1 MGGFRLYPAARCEVE
16 IALFSSEE
24 LPAEEPTS
32 EVTSAGKVGCL
43 SALTHSSA
51 ALNAEL
57 GGPLQRVTG
66 G

>member
-32 EVTSAGKVGCL
+32 EVTSAGKVG
-43 SALTHSSA
+43 
-51 ALNAEL
+51 
-57 GGPLQRVTG
+57 LQRRRAHLPARRG
-66 G
+66 APWLGLPLLL